1 MRKVALGVSAAA
13 CTLAMVAAAGC
24 GSSGSNNGPGGSTH
38 AVNQTV
44 QSGALGQKLDLSKL
58 SPSIKDPSSP
68 VTLTYETFQDFTKG
82 VLPQLAKEF
91 HQIHP
96 NISIKFQA
104 VPADSAQTK
113 LTTQIAGGNPP
124 DVAYVD
130 DGTVGAFAP
139 RGAIVNLEDYIPKS
153 KAIVK
158 SDYVPAFSK
167 MVSYQGQMYGLPI
180 DGESTALFYRT
191 DEFKKAGISGPPKTW
206 AELKADAKKLTIPSE
221 KQYGYALFAT
231 TGETSYYWY
240 PFLYQAGGTQTTP
253 DDKHAAFASPAGL
266 KAGEFYVGLRKYSSP
281 DLWGSDS
288 WTSRGTFAT
297 GKTAMYMAGT
307 WFAGEMENTFKK
319 QIGHNWAVAPLPTM
333 TATSPCATTI
343 AGDALVMPS
352 AGKNHDAAWKWME
365 FLSAPQN
372 MALLNT
378 GTKRSPNT
386 LLPPRTSLLD
396 NPATFTANPILK
408 PFAQNMKCGITN
420 MSQNPNW
427 GNVDS
432 GPLSDALAH
441 GIYGKGNIDD
451 ELKSAAQKADS
462 LLQAPS

>member
-1 MRKVALGVSAAA
+1 MRKVAISALA
-13 CTLAMVAAAGC
+13 CALVAVAAGC
-24 GSSGSNNGPGGSTH
+24 GSSSSNNGPGGKTH

-44 QSGALGQKLDLSKL
+44 QSNAIGEKLDLSKL

-68 VTLTYETFQDFTKG
+68 VTITYETWQDFSKG
-82 VLPQLAKEF
+82 TLPALAKEF

-139 RGAIVNLEDYIPKS
+139 RGAIVNLQDYMSKS
-153 KAIVK
+153 KATPA
-158 SDYVPAFSK
+158 SDYVPAFTK
-167 MVSYQGQMYGLPI
+167 MVSYQGQMFGLPI

-191 DEFKKAGISGPPKTW
+191 DEFKKAGISSPPKTW
-206 AELKADAKKLTIPSE
+206 AELEADAKKLTIPSE

-240 PFLYQAGGTQTTP
+240 PFLYQAGGTQTT
-253 DDKHAAFASPAGL
+253 DGDKKAAFASPAGL

-288 WTSRGTFAT
+288 WTSRSTFAT
-297 GKTAMYMAGT
+297 GKTAMYMAGA

-333 TATSPCATTI
+333 TSTSPCATTI

-372 MALLNT
+372 MALLNL
-378 GTKRSPNT
+378 GTKKSPTT
-386 LLPPRTSLLD
+386 LLPPRTSLLN
-396 NPATFTANPILK
+396 NPATFKSNPILK
-408 PFAQNMKCGITN
+408 PFAENMRCGITN
-420 MSQNPNW
+420 LSQNPNW

-441 GIYGKGNIDD
+441 GIYGKGNIDS

-462 LLQAPS
+462 ILQAPS

>member
-1 MRKVALGVSAAA
+1 MRKVAISALA
-13 CTLAMVAAAGC
+13 CALVAVAAGC
-24 GSSGSNNGPGGSTH
+24 GSSSSNNGPGGKTH

-44 QSGALGQKLDLSKL
+44 QSNALGQKLDLSKL

-68 VTLTYETFQDFTKG
+68 VTITYETWQDFSKG
-82 VLPQLAKEF
+82 LLPNLAKEF

-96 NISIKFQA
+96 NISIKFES

-139 RGAIVNLEDYIPKS
+139 RGAIVNLQDYMSKS
-153 KAIVK
+153 KATPAG
-158 SDYVPAFSK
+158 DYVPAFTK
-167 MVSYQGQMYGLPI
+167 MVSYQGQMFGLPI

-206 AELKADAKKLTIPSE
+206 AELEADAKKLTIPSE

-231 TGETSYYWY
+231 TGETTYYWY
-240 PFLYQAGGTQTTP
+240 PFLYQAGGTQTT
-253 DDKHAAFASPAGL
+253 DGDKKAAFASPAGL

-288 WTSRGTFAT
+288 WTARGTFAT
-297 GKTAMYMAGT
+297 GKTAMYMAGA
-307 WFAGEMENTFKK
+307 WFAGEMETTFKK

-372 MALLNT
+372 MALLNL
-378 GTKRSPNT
+378 GTKKSPTT
-386 LLPPRTSLLD
+386 LLPPRTSLLT
-396 NPATFTANPILK
+396 NPQTFKNNPILK
-408 PFAQNMKCGITN
+408 PFAANMKCGITD

-441 GIYGKGNIDD
+441 GIYGKGNIDQ

-462 LLQAPS
+462 ILQAPS

>member
-1 MRKVALGVSAAA
+1 MRKAALSAGVCA
-13 CTLAMVAAAGC
+13 LMVVAAGC
-24 GSSGSNNGPGGSTH
+24 GSSGSSGPGGTTH

-44 QSGALGQKLDLSKL
+44 QSNAIGEKLDLSKL
-58 SPSIKDPSSP
+58 SPSIQDPSSP
-68 VTLTYETFQDFTKG
+68 VTITYETWQDFSKG
-82 VLPQLAKEF
+82 SLPALAKEF

-96 NISIKFQA
+96 NISIKFLA

-139 RGAIVNLEDYIPKS
+139 RGAIENLQDYMSKS
-153 KAIVK
+153 KATPQ
-158 SDYVPAFSK
+158 SDYVPAFTK
-167 MVSYQGQMYGLPI
+167 MVSYQGQMFGLPI

-191 DEFKKAGISGPPKTW
+191 DEFQKAGIDSPPKTW
-206 AELKADAKKLTIPSE
+206 AELEADAKKLTIPSE

-240 PFLYQAGGTQTTP
+240 PFLYQAGGTQTTS
-253 DDKHAAFASPAGL
+253 DDKQAAFDSPAGL
-266 KAGEFYVGLRKYSSP
+266 KAAQFYVSLRKYSSP

-288 WTSRGTFAT
+288 WTSRSTFAT
-297 GKTAMYMAGT
+297 GKSAMYMAGA

-319 QIGHNWAVAPLPTM
+319 QIGNNWAVAPLPTM

-372 MALLNT
+372 MALLNL
-378 GTKRSPNT
+378 GTKKNPTT
-386 LLPPRTSLLD
+386 LLPPRTSLLS
-396 NPATFTANPILK
+396 NPDTFKSNPILK
-408 PFAQNMKCGITN
+408 PFADNMKCGITN
-420 MSQNPNW
+420 LSDNPNW

>member
-1 MRKVALGVSAAA
+1 MRKSIVAAA
-13 CTLAMVAAAGC
+13 LAAGVLVAAAGC
-24 GSSGSNNGPGGSTH
+24 GSSSSNGPGGTTH
-38 AVNQTV
+38 SVNQTE
-44 QSGALGQKLDLSKL
+44 QKNAIGQKLDLSNL

-68 VTLTYETFQDFTKG
+68 VTLTYETFQDFSKG
-82 VLPQLAKEF
+82 ALPALAKEF

-96 NISIKFQA
+96 NISIKFEA
-104 VPADSAQTK
+104 VPPDSAQTK

-139 RGAIVNLEDYIPKS
+139 RGAIVNLEDYMSKS
-153 KAIVK
+153 KATPK
-158 SDYVPAFSK
+158 SDYVPAFTK
-167 MVSYQGQMYGLPI
+167 MVSSQGQFYGLPI

-191 DEFKKAGISGPPKTW
+191 DEFKTAGIAGPPTTW
-206 AELKADAKKLTIPSE
+206 AELAADAKKLTIPSK

-266 KAGEFYVGLRKYSSP
+266 KAAEFYVGLRKYSSP

-288 WTSRGTFAT
+288 YTSRVTFAT
-297 GKTAMYMAGT
+297 GKTAMYMAGA
-307 WFAGEMENTFKK
+307 WFAGEMQNTYKNQVK
-319 QIGHNWAVAPLPTM
+319 NNWAVAPLPTM

-343 AGDALVMPS
+343 AGDALVMPT
-352 AGKNHDAAWKWME
+352 AGQNHDAAWKWME

-372 MALLNT
+372 MALLNL
-378 GTKRSPNT
+378 GTKQNPTT
-386 LLPPRTSLLD
+386 LLPPRTSLLS
-396 NPATFTANPILK
+396 NPATFKANPVLK
-408 PFAQNMKCGITN
+408 PFAANMKCGITTL
-420 MSQNPNW
+420 SQNPNW

-451 ELKSAAQKADS
+451 ELKSAAQKADP

>member
-1 MRKVALGVSAAA
+1 MRKSLIAASLAAGV
-13 CTLAMVAAAGC
+13 LVAAAGC
-24 GSSGSNNGPGGSTH
+24 GSSSSNGSGGSTH
-38 AVNQTV
+38 SVAQTE
-44 QSGALGQKLDLSKL
+44 QNGALGEKLDLSKL

-68 VTLTYETFQDFTKG
+68 VTITYETFQDFSKG
-82 VLPQLAKEF
+82 ALPGLAKEF

-96 NISIKFQA
+96 NITIKFQA
-104 VPADSAQTK
+104 VPPDSAQTK

-139 RGAIVNLEDYIPKS
+139 RGAVLNLEDYMSKS
-153 KAIVK
+153 KATPK
-158 SDYVPAFSK
+158 SDYVPAFVK
-167 MVSYQGQMYGLPI
+167 MVSYQGQIYGLPI

-191 DEFKKAGISGPPKTW
+191 DEFKKAGIAGPPKTW
-206 AELKADAKKLTIPSE
+206 AELQADAQKLTIPSQ
-221 KQYGYALFAT
+221 KQYGYALFAS

-288 WTSRGTFAT
+288 YTSRVTFAT
-297 GKTAMYMAGT
+297 GKTAMYMAGA
-307 WFAGEMENTFKK
+307 WFAGEMQGTYKNQVKN
-319 QIGHNWAVAPLPTM
+319 NWAVAPLPTM
-333 TATSPCATTI
+333 TTGSPCATTI
-343 AGDALVMPS
+343 AGDALVIPS
-352 AGKNHDAAWKWME
+352 AGQNHDAAWKWAE

-372 MALLNT
+372 MALLNL
-378 GTKRSPNT
+378 GTKKNPTT
-386 LLPPRTSLLD
+386 LLPPRTSLLN
-396 NPATFTANPILK
+396 NPDTFKANPVLK
-408 PFAQNMKCGITN
+408 PFADNMKCGITTL
-420 MSQNPNW
+420 SQNPNW
-427 GNVDS
+427 GQVDS

-451 ELKSAAQKADS
+451 ELKSAAAKADP
-462 LLQAPS
+462 LLQKPS

>member
-1 MRKVALGVSAAA
+1 MRKAVLSASVCALMAV
-13 CTLAMVAAAGC
+13 AAGC
-24 GSSGSNNGPGGSTH
+24 GSSGSSGPGGTTH

-44 QSGALGQKLDLSKL
+44 QSGAIGEKLDLSNL

-68 VTLTYETFQDFTKG
+68 VTITYETWQDFSKG
-82 VLPQLAKEF
+82 ALPALAKEF

-139 RGAIVNLEDYIPKS
+139 RGAILNLEDYMSKS
-153 KAIVK
+153 KATPK
-158 SDYVPAFSK
+158 SDYVPAFAK
-167 MVSYQGQMYGLPI
+167 MVSYQGQMFGLPI

-191 DEFKKAGISGPPKTW
+191 DEFKKAGISSPPKTW
-206 AELKADAKKLTIPSE
+206 AELAADAKKLTIPSE

-253 DDKHAAFASPAGL
+253 DDKQAAFASPAGL
-266 KAGEFYVGLRKYSSP
+266 KAGEFYVSLRKYSSP

-288 WTSRGTFAT
+288 WTSRVTFAT
-297 GKTAMYMAGT
+297 GKSAMYMAGA

-319 QIGHNWAVAPLPTM
+319 TIKDNWAVAPLPTES
-333 TATSPCATTI
+333 AGSPCATTI
-343 AGDALVMPS
+343 AGDALVIPS
-352 AGKNHDAAWKWME
+352 ASKNQDAAWKWME

-372 MALLNT
+372 MALLNL
-378 GTKRSPNT
+378 GTKKNPTT
-386 LLPPRTSLLD
+386 LLPPRTSLLN
-396 NPATFTANPILK
+396 NPDTFKSNPILK
-408 PFAQNMKCGITN
+408 PFAENMKCGITN
-420 MSQNPNW
+420 LSQNPNW

-451 ELKSAAQKADS
+451 ELKSAASKADS
-462 LLQAPS
+462 ILQAPS

>member
-1 MRKVALGVSAAA
+1 MRKAVLSASVCALMAV
-13 CTLAMVAAAGC
+13 AAGC
-24 GSSGSNNGPGGSTH
+24 GSSGSSGPGGTTH

-44 QSGALGQKLDLSKL
+44 QSGAIGQKLDLSKL

-68 VTLTYETFQDFTKG
+68 VTITYETWQDFSKG
-82 VLPQLAKEF
+82 ALPALAKEF

-139 RGAIVNLEDYIPKS
+139 RGAILNLEDYMSKS
-153 KAIVK
+153 KATPK
-158 SDYVPAFSK
+158 SDYVPAFAK

-191 DEFKKAGISGPPKTW
+191 DELKKAGISSPPKTW
-206 AELKADAKKLTIPSE
+206 AELEADAKKLTIPSE

-288 WTSRGTFAT
+288 WTARVTFAT
-297 GKTAMYMAGT
+297 GKSAMYMAGA

-319 QIGHNWAVAPLPTM
+319 TIKNNWAVAPLPTE
-333 TATSPCATTI
+333 TAGSPCATTI
-343 AGDALVMPS
+343 AGDALVIPS
-352 AGKNHDAAWKWME
+352 ASKNHDAAWKWME

-372 MALLNT
+372 MALLNL
-378 GTKRSPNT
+378 GTKKNPTT
-386 LLPPRTSLLD
+386 LLPPRTSLLN
-396 NPATFTANPILK
+396 NPETFKSNPILK
-408 PFAQNMKCGITN
+408 PFAANMRCGITDL
-420 MSQNPNW
+420 SQNPNW

-451 ELKSAAQKADS
+451 ELKSAASKADS
-462 LLQAPS
+462 ILQAPS

>member
-1 MRKVALGVSAAA
+1 MRKAVLSASVCALMAV
-13 CTLAMVAAAGC
+13 AAGC
-24 GSSGSNNGPGGSTH
+24 GSSGSSGPGGTTH

-44 QSGALGQKLDLSKL
+44 QSNAEGQKLDLSKL

-68 VTLTYETFQDFTKG
+68 VTITYETWQDFSKG
-82 VLPQLAKEF
+82 SLPALAKEF

-139 RGAIVNLEDYIPKS
+139 RGAIVNLEDYMSKS
-153 KAIVK
+153 KATPQ
-158 SDYVPAFSK
+158 SDDVPAFTK

-191 DEFKKAGISGPPKTW
+191 DEFKKAGISSPPKTW
-206 AELKADAKKLTIPSE
+206 SELAADAKKLTIPSE

-231 TGETSYYWY
+231 TGETTYYWY

-253 DDKHAAFASPAGL
+253 DDKHAAFDSAAGQ
-266 KAGEFYVGLRKYSSP
+266 KAAQFYVSLRNYSSP

-297 GKTAMYMAGT
+297 GKTAMYMAGA

-319 QIGHNWAVAPLPTM
+319 TIGNNWAVAPLPTE
-333 TATSPCATTI
+333 TAGSPCATTI
-343 AGDALVMPS
+343 AGDALVMPA
-352 AGKNHDAAWKWME
+352 AGHNHDAAWKWME

-372 MALLNT
+372 MALLNL
-378 GTKRSPNT
+378 GTKKNPTT
-386 LLPPRTSLLD
+386 LLPPRSSLLN
-396 NPATFTANPILK
+396 NPDTFKSNPILK
-408 PFAQNMKCGITN
+408 PFADNMKCGITN
-420 MSQNPNW
+420 LSDNPNW

-451 ELKSAAQKADS
+451 ELKSAASKADS
-462 LLQAPS
+462 ILQAPS

>member
-1 MRKVALGVSAAA
+1 MRKAVLSASVCAL
-13 CTLAMVAAAGC
+13 MVAAVAAGC
-24 GSSGSNNGPGGSTH
+24 GSSGSSGPGGTTH
-38 AVNQTV
+38 SVAQTE
-44 QSGALGQKLDLSKL
+44 QKGALGEKLDLSKL

-68 VTLTYETFQDFTKG
+68 VTITYETWQDFSKG
-82 VLPQLAKEF
+82 ALPALAKEF

-130 DGTVGAFAP
+130 DGTVSAFAP
-139 RGAIVNLEDYIPKS
+139 RGAIVNLQDYMSKS
-153 KAIVK
+153 KATPA
-158 SDYVPAFSK
+158 SDYVPAFTK
-167 MVSYQGQMYGLPI
+167 MVSYQDQMYGLPI

-191 DEFKKAGISGPPKTW
+191 DEFQQAGISSPPKTW
-206 AELKADAKKLTIPSE
+206 AELAADAKKLTIPSK

-240 PFLYQAGGTQTTP
+240 PFLYQAGGTQTTE
-253 DDKHAAFASPAGL
+253 DDKKAAFASPAGL
-266 KAGEFYVGLRKYSSP
+266 KAGQFYVSLRKYSSP

-288 WTSRGTFAT
+288 WTARSTFAT
-297 GKTAMYMAGT
+297 GKTAMYMAGA

-319 QIGHNWAVAPLPTM
+319 QIGNNWAVAPLPTE
-333 TATSPCATTI
+333 TANSPCATTI

-372 MALLNT
+372 MALLNL
-378 GTKRSPNT
+378 GTKKNPTT
-386 LLPPRTSLLD
+386 LLPPRTSLLN
-396 NPATFTANPILK
+396 NPDTFKANPILK
-408 PFAQNMKCGITN
+408 PFATNMKCGITN
-420 MSQNPNW
+420 LSDNPNW

-462 LLQAPS
+462 ELQAPS

>member
-1 MRKVALGVSAAA
+1 MRKVVLSASVCALMAV
-13 CTLAMVAAAGC
+13 AAGC
-24 GSSGSNNGPGGSTH
+24 GSSGSSGPGGTTH

-44 QSGALGQKLDLSKL
+44 QSGAIGEKLDLSKL

-68 VTLTYETFQDFTKG
+68 VTITYETWQDFSKG
-82 VLPQLAKEF
+82 ALPALAKEF

-139 RGAIVNLEDYIPKS
+139 RGAILNLEDYMSKS
-153 KAIVK
+153 KATPK
-158 SDYVPAFSK
+158 SDYVPAFAK

-191 DEFKKAGISGPPKTW
+191 DEFKKAGISSPPKTW
-206 AELKADAKKLTIPSE
+206 AELEADAKKLTIPSE

-288 WTSRGTFAT
+288 WTARVTFAT
-297 GKTAMYMAGT
+297 GKSAMYMAGA

-319 QIGHNWAVAPLPTM
+319 TIKNNWAVAPLPTE
-333 TATSPCATTI
+333 TAGSPCATTI
-343 AGDALVMPS
+343 AGDALVIPS
-352 AGKNHDAAWKWME
+352 ASKNHDAAWKWME

-372 MALLNT
+372 MALLNL
-378 GTKRSPNT
+378 GTKKNPTT
-386 LLPPRTSLLD
+386 LLPPRTSLLN
-396 NPATFTANPILK
+396 NPETFKSNPILK
-408 PFAQNMKCGITN
+408 PFAANMRCGITDL
-420 MSQNPNW
+420 SQNPNW

-451 ELKSAAQKADS
+451 ELKSAASKADS
-462 LLQAPS
+462 ILQAPS

>member
-1 MRKVALGVSAAA
+1 MRKAVLSASVCALMAV
-13 CTLAMVAAAGC
+13 AAGC
-24 GSSGSNNGPGGSTH
+24 GSSGSSGPGGTTH

-44 QSGALGQKLDLSKL
+44 QSNAEGQKLDLSKL

-68 VTLTYETFQDFTKG
+68 VTITYETWQDFSKG
-82 VLPQLAKEF
+82 SLPALAKEF

-139 RGAIVNLEDYIPKS
+139 RGAIVNLEDYMSKS
-153 KAIVK
+153 KATPQ
-158 SDYVPAFSK
+158 SDYVPAFTK
-167 MVSYQGQMYGLPI
+167 MVSYKGQMYGLPI

-191 DEFKKAGISGPPKTW
+191 DEFKKAGISSPPKTW
-206 AELKADAKKLTIPSE
+206 SELAADAKKLTIPSE

-231 TGETSYYWY
+231 TGETTYYWY

-253 DDKHAAFASPAGL
+253 DDKHAAFDSAAGQ
-266 KAGEFYVGLRKYSSP
+266 KAAQFYVSLRNYSSP

-297 GKTAMYMAGT
+297 GKTAMYMAGA

-319 QIGHNWAVAPLPTM
+319 TIGNNWAVAPLPTE
-333 TATSPCATTI
+333 TAGSPCATTI
-343 AGDALVMPS
+343 GDALVMPA
-352 AGKNHDAAWKWME
+352 AGHNHDAAWKWME

-372 MALLNT
+372 MALLNL
-378 GTKRSPNT
+378 GTKKNPTT
-386 LLPPRTSLLD
+386 LLPPRSSLLN
-396 NPATFTANPILK
+396 NPDTFKSNPILK
-408 PFAQNMKCGITN
+408 PFADNMKCGITN
-420 MSQNPNW
+420 LSQNPNW

-451 ELKSAAQKADS
+451 ELKSAASKADS
-462 LLQAPS
+462 ILQAPS

>member
-1 MRKVALGVSAAA
+1 MRKAVLSASVCALMAV
-13 CTLAMVAAAGC
+13 TAGC
-24 GSSGSNNGPGGSTH
+24 GSSGSSGPGGTTH

-44 QSGALGQKLDLSKL
+44 QSGAIGEKLDLSNL

-68 VTLTYETFQDFTKG
+68 VTITYETWQDFSKG
-82 VLPQLAKEF
+82 ALPALAKEF

-113 LTTQIAGGNPP
+113 LTTEIAGGNPP

-139 RGAIVNLEDYIPKS
+139 RGAILNLEDYMSKS
-153 KAIVK
+153 KATPK
-158 SDYVPAFSK
+158 SDYVPAFAK
-167 MVSYQGQMYGLPI
+167 MVSYQGQMFGLPI

-191 DEFKKAGISGPPKTW
+191 DEFKKAGISSPPKTW
-206 AELKADAKKLTIPSE
+206 AELAADAKKLTIPSE

-253 DDKHAAFASPAGL
+253 DDKQAAFASPAGL
-266 KAGEFYVGLRKYSSP
+266 KAGEFYVSLRKYSSP

-288 WTSRGTFAT
+288 WTSRVTFAT
-297 GKTAMYMAGT
+297 GKSAMYMAGA

-319 QIGHNWAVAPLPTM
+319 TIKDNWAVAPLPTES
-333 TATSPCATTI
+333 AGSPCATTI
-343 AGDALVMPS
+343 AGDALVIPS
-352 AGKNHDAAWKWME
+352 ASKNQDAAWKWME

-372 MALLNT
+372 MALLNL
-378 GTKRSPNT
+378 GTKKNPTT
-386 LLPPRTSLLD
+386 LLPPRTSLLN
-396 NPATFTANPILK
+396 NPDTFKSNPILK
-408 PFAQNMKCGITN
+408 PFAENMKCGITN
-420 MSQNPNW
+420 LSQNPNW

-451 ELKSAAQKADS
+451 ELKSAASKADS
-462 LLQAPS
+462 ILQAPS

>member
-1 MRKVALGVSAAA
+1 MRKATVCVL
-13 CTLAMVAAAGC
+13 CTLGMVVAAGC
-24 GSSGSNNGPGGSTH
+24 GSSGSSGPGGTTH
-38 AVNQTV
+38 SVNQTV
-44 QSGALGQKLDLSKL
+44 QGNALGEKLDLSKL

-68 VTLTYETFQDFTKG
+68 VTLTYETFQDFSKG
-82 VLPQLAKEF
+82 ALPDLAKEF

-96 NISIKFQA
+96 NISIKFEA
-104 VPADSAQTK
+104 VPPDSAQTK

-139 RGAIVNLEDYIPKS
+139 RGAIVNLEDYMSKS
-153 KAIVK
+153 KATPK
-158 SDYVPAFSK
+158 ADYVPAFTK
-167 MVSYQGQMYGLPI
+167 MVSYQNQYYGLPI

-191 DEFKKAGISGPPKTW
+191 DEFKKAGIADPPKTW
-206 AELKADAKKLTIPSE
+206 ADLQADAKKLTIPSQ

-266 KAGEFYVGLRKYSSP
+266 KAGQFYVGLRKYSSP

-288 WTSRGTFAT
+288 YTARVTFAT
-297 GKTAMYMAGT
+297 GKTAMYMAGA
-307 WFAGEMENTFKK
+307 WFAGEMQNTYKK
-319 QIGHNWAVAPLPTM
+319 QVKDNWAVAPLPTM
-333 TATSPCATTI
+333 DAGSPCATTI

-352 AGKNHDAAWKWME
+352 AGQNHDAGWKWME

-372 MALLNT
+372 MALLNL
-378 GTKRSPNT
+378 GTKKNPTT
-386 LLPPRTSLLD
+386 LLPPRASLLN
-396 NPATFTANPILK
+396 NPETFKANPVLK
-408 PFAQNMKCGITN
+408 PFATNMKCGITTL
-420 MSQNPNW
+420 SQNPNW

-441 GIYGKGNIDD
+441 GIYGKGNIDT

>member
-1 MRKVALGVSAAA
+1 MRKAALSAGVCA
-13 CTLAMVAAAGC
+13 LMVVAAGC
-24 GSSGSNNGPGGSTH
+24 GSSGSSGPGGTTH

-44 QSGALGQKLDLSKL
+44 QSNAIGEKLDLSKL

-68 VTLTYETFQDFTKG
+68 VTITYETWQDFSKG
-82 VLPQLAKEF
+82 SLPALAKEF

-96 NISIKFQA
+96 NISIKFLA

-139 RGAIVNLEDYIPKS
+139 RGAIENLQDYMSKS
-153 KAIVK
+153 KATPQ
-158 SDYVPAFSK
+158 SDYVPAFTK
-167 MVSYQGQMYGLPI
+167 MVSYQGQMFGLPI

-191 DEFKKAGISGPPKTW
+191 DEFQKAGIDSPPKTW
-206 AELKADAKKLTIPSE
+206 AELEADAKKLTIPSE

-240 PFLYQAGGTQTTP
+240 PFLYQAGGTQTTS
-253 DDKHAAFASPAGL
+253 DDKQAAFDSPAGL
-266 KAGEFYVGLRKYSSP
+266 KAAQFYVSLRKYSSP

-288 WTSRGTFAT
+288 WTSRSTFAT
-297 GKTAMYMAGT
+297 GKSAMYMAGA

-319 QIGHNWAVAPLPTM
+319 QIGNNWAVAPLPTM

-372 MALLNT
+372 MALLNL
-378 GTKRSPNT
+378 GTKKNPTT
-386 LLPPRTSLLD
+386 LLPPRTSLLN
-396 NPATFTANPILK
+396 NPDTFKANPVLK
-408 PFAQNMKCGITN
+408 PFADNMKCGITN
-420 MSQNPNW
+420 LSQNPNW
-427 GNVDS
+427 GTVDS

-451 ELKSAAQKADS
+451 ELKSAAQKANS
-462 LLQAPS
+462 ILQAPS

>member
-1 MRKVALGVSAAA
+1 MPKAVLSAGVCALMAV
-13 CTLAMVAAAGC
+13 AAGC
-24 GSSGSNNGPGGSTH
+24 GSSGSSGPGGTTH

-44 QSGALGQKLDLSKL
+44 QSGAIGQKLDLSKL

-82 VLPQLAKEF
+82 ALPALAKEF

-96 NISIKFQA
+96 NISIKFES

-139 RGAIVNLEDYIPKS
+139 RGAILNLEDYISKS
-153 KAIVK
+153 KATVK
-158 SDYVPAFSK
+158 SDYVPAFAK
-167 MVSYQGQMYGLPI
+167 MVSYQGQMFGLPI

-191 DEFKKAGISGPPKTW
+191 DEFQKAGISGPPKTW
-206 AELKADAKKLTIPSE
+206 AELEADAKKLTIPSE

-240 PFLYQAGGTQTTP
+240 PFLYQAGGTQTTS
-253 DDKHAAFASPAGL
+253 DDKKAAFASPAGL

-288 WTSRGTFAT
+288 WTSRVTFAT
-297 GKTAMYMAGT
+297 GKSAMYMAGA

-319 QIGHNWAVAPLPTM
+319 TIKNNWAVAPLPTE
-333 TATSPCATTI
+333 TAGSPCATTI
-343 AGDALVMPS
+343 AGDALVIPS

-372 MALLNT
+372 MALLNL
-378 GTKRSPNT
+378 GTKKNPTT
-386 LLPPRTSLLD
+386 LLPPRTSLLS
-396 NPATFTANPILK
+396 NPATFKSNPILK
-408 PFAQNMKCGITN
+408 PFAANMKCGITDL
-420 MSQNPNW
+420 SQNPNW

-451 ELKSAAQKADS
+451 ELKSAAAKADS
-462 LLQAPS
+462 ILQAPS